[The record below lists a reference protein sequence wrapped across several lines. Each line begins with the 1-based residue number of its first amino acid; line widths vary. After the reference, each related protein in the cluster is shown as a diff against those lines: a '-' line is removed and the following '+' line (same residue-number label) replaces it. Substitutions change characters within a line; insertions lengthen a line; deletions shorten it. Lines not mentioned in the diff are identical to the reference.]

1 MRGQNC
7 FGVATDA
14 FGVVL
19 ASIFASI
26 NLLVLEKSFGRWG
39 WTHIAVQ
46 CTSQYKPPLQC
57 TCIQYIFICNS
68 DSIDVVDVHFFFCLC
83 VHSL

>member
-57 TCIQYIFICNS
+57 TYPIYIYM
-68 DSIDVVDVHFFFCLC
+68 
-83 VHSL
+83 